1 MRRSSSLTSGS
12 EVASYTKYY
21 EHDGMLRA
29 YANRAMAL
37 ATIFG
42 VIALCSLGFA
52 IYVRLEPPTVIR
64 VDKDGN
70 ASIVG
75 ASRFGPSHLF
85 SSSSEAATEAAPTD
99 LEGRAVVKRF
109 LEQYLSY
116 TPDS

>member
-1 MRRSSSLTSGS
+1 MQTSKPQTGSLRIEAAG
-12 EVASYTKYY
+12 YTKYY

-29 YANRAMAL
+29 YANRTMVL

-75 ASRFGPSHLF
+75 ASRFGPSRVF
-85 SSSSEAATEAAPTD
+85 SLASEAATAPVGGGDTVTALVD
-99 LEGRAVVKRF
+99 NWLVQPASV
-109 LEQYLSY
+109 
-116 TPDS
+116 